1 MIALKPKTNNF
12 KGMLNSIKNKNKIV
26 NNATAAQQ
34 QQSDVDQRSEQQAVN
49 SEQSNILVPQVLEAD
64 ELLTEEQMMLQE
76 VANDYI
82 HEMMARVELNTNKS
96 IEEV

>member
-26 NNATAAQQ
+26 NNASAAQQ

-49 SEQSNILVPQVLEAD
+49 FEQSNISVPQVAEAE
-64 ELLTEEQMMLQE
+64 ELLTEEQMMLNE
-76 VANDYI
+76 VVNDYI

>member
-34 QQSDVDQRSEQQAVN
+34 QQSDVDQKSEQQAVN

-82 HEMMARVELNTNKS
+82 HEMMARVEVNANKS
-96 IEEV
+96 QEG